1 MVNQMP
7 VSDTNS
13 SSDQTIQTISQID
26 KQIQSIYADLE
37 ALSVQQNPNVDKQNQ
52 MLQKIQELQQLK
64 TSLYTSLSNNYTT
77 AQSNIA
83 VSRNSLVNELVVGDI
98 VENELANAKNN
109 LSVLQNARYN
119 KLRMAEI
126 NTYYSDKYETQS
138 KVMKTIVYFCVPILI
153 LGILMKQEL
162 IPQNIAMVI
171 ISVII
176 AIAIVVVTLQ
186 VIDIMRRD
194 NMNFSEYNF
203 PFDPTGVN
211 IQNTGNDADQPKKAE
226 STIPSCVGEACC
238 PSGNT
243 FGTVWDATN
252 KQCVTPT
259 FMDSQSQSEGFVGE
273 RCLQN
278 SFGKC
283 DFNVKIFKDNNSI
296 VDGYSENSSNY
307 AKF

>member
-1 MVNQMP
+1 
-7 VSDTNS
+7 
-13 SSDQTIQTISQID
+13 
-26 KQIQSIYADLE
+26 
-37 ALSVQQNPNVDKQNQ
+37 
-52 MLQKIQELQQLK
+52 
-64 TSLYTSLSNNYTT
+64 
-77 AQSNIA
+77 
-83 VSRNSLVNELVVGDI
+83 
-98 VENELANAKNN
+98 
-109 LSVLQNARYN
+109 
-119 KLRMAEI
+119 
-126 NTYYSDKYETQS
+126 
-138 KVMKTIVYFCVPILI
+138 
-153 LGILMKQEL
+153 
-162 IPQNIAMVI
+162 
-171 ISVII
+171 
-176 AIAIVVVTLQ
+176 
-186 VIDIMRRD
+186 
-194 NMNFSEYNF
+194 MNFSEYNF

-259 FMDSQSQSEGFVGE
+259 YMDSQSEGFVGE